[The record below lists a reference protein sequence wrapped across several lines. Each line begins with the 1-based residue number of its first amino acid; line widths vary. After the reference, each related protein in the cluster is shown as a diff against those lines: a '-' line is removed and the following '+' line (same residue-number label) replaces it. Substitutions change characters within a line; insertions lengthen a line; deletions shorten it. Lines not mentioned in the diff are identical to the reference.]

1 MKAGIKSPK
10 RVCMLINEI
19 FKVIK
24 IFFFKAS
31 VYSSCSI
38 NVNGN
43 TKKDR
48 STAKQR
54 GSKTNTD
61 PNPDSKLLPT
71 AKKKRKS
78 SNVEG
83 ASAEHVKK
91 TKNLKRHHTKQ
102 RQQKDSKMILEIL
115 EKCHNV
121 DLTKEKSITAAL
133 GEGFINAVLE
143 YDIDTCNFLL
153 NCKPDIINYQRE
165 NSRTAL

>member
-91 TKNLKRHHTKQ
+91 NKKSKAPSYQTTPTKRLENDFGNLR
-102 RQQKDSKMILEIL
+102 KMSQ
-115 EKCHNV
+115 CRF
-121 DLTKEKSITAAL
+121 D
-133 GEGFINAVLE
+133 
-143 YDIDTCNFLL
+143 
-153 NCKPDIINYQRE
+153 QRE
-165 NSRTAL
+165 KHYSCVRRRIYQCCIRI